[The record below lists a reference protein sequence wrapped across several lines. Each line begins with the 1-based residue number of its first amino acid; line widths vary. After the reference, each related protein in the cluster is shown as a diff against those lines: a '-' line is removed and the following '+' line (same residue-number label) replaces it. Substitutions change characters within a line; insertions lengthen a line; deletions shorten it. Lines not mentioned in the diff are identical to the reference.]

1 MPQPPHINGIL
12 THPILIGRILCL
24 SNILIFVSHLKGLS
38 QRVLKE
44 GHMSNLSKKKKK
56 KKKARTSVK
65 CFVVNHLTSMR

>member
-38 QRVLKE
+38 QRVPKE

-56 KKKARTSVK
+56 KKKARTSVN
-65 CFVVNHLTSMR
+65 VLL